1 MNRLW
6 LGGRRIPSAYRRTV
20 KRSGETKQ
28 PNAAARRTVPKTV
41 EKTPALRGSANR
53 DGDGRAASSQIYQ
66 LGNGSKKL
74 ALRDLELG
82 RQDPLRR
89 VSDLKVDEP
98 VVFPQVEANR
108 GEPVVHAVGDR
119 HGEIVEL

>member
-20 KRSGETKQ
+20 KRSGDTKQ

-41 EKTPALRGSANR
+41 EKTPALQCESRWRWACRFEPDLSTGKR
-53 DGDGRAASSQIYQ
+53 
-66 LGNGSKKL
+66 LEEL

-98 VVFPQVEANR
+98 VVFPKVEANR